1 MSRLRL
7 LSPSGFKVAAPAELL
22 WALIGL
28 ILTIG
33 GTFLEAYMMNAPW
46 SWGQGGV
53 ITHSLGVS
61 YQIAAVLLVGCLG
74 GRNAALISQLAYL
87 TLGLTWLDVF
97 TEGGGFDY
105 LQRPTFGYLLG
116 FVPGAWICGWF
127 AFRMPLRIETLAL
140 SCISGLAAIHGVG
153 LVYLAIARGLGWV
166 GASAGS
172 LWEQILAYSVY
183 PIPGQLAI
191 VCAVTVIAYTLR
203 NVLFY

>member
-1 MSRLRL
+1 MSCLRL
-7 LSPSGFKVAAPAELL
+7 LSPSGFKVAAPVELL

-33 GTFLEAYMMNAPW
+33 GTFLEASIMNAPW
-46 SWGQGGV
+46 SWGQSGLM
-53 ITHSLGVS
+53 THSLGVS
-61 YQIAAVLLVGCLG
+61 YQVAAVLLVGCLG

-97 TEGGGFDY
+97 TDGGGFGY

-127 AFRMPLRIETLAL
+127 AFRMPMRIETLAL
-140 SCISGLAAIHGVG
+140 SCVSGLAVIHSVG
-153 LVYLAIARGLGWV
+153 LLYLAIARSVGWF
-166 GASAGS
+166 ATAT
-172 LWEQILAYSVY
+172 LWEQVLAYSFY
-183 PIPGQLAI
+183 PLPGQLAI
-191 VCAVTVIAYTLR
+191 VCAVTIIAYTLR